1 MAKKFNIHTEEDAY
15 VAIGLGRITPQQAV
29 SRLKEEYRK
38 KYGSTEPE
46 AAETMEKDFIPQKTV
61 SKTGKGVII
70 AGIDSMLLR
79 FAKCCTPVP
88 GDKIA
93 GVVTRGRGVSI
104 HRQDCLMCSTILIK
118 TACWKHTGRKM
129 LKALILWK

>member
-1 MAKKFNIHTEEDAY
+1 
-15 VAIGLGRITPQQAV
+15 
-29 SRLKEEYRK
+29 
-38 KYGSTEPE
+38 
-46 AAETMEKDFIPQKTV
+46 MEKDFIPQKTV

-104 HRQDCLMCSTILIK
+104 HRQDCPNVLNHPDKDRLLEAHWEENAEGAYPVEIEVTGMDRPQILK
-118 TACWKHTGRKM
+118 DVVTAVAECK
-129 LKALILWK
+129 LILMP